1 MTPHSR
7 EVCYD
12 CYRPKSSCMCK
23 EITPLTTKTKFVILM
38 HPKEYRKTKNT
49 TGHLTHKSLTHCD
62 LYVGIN
68 FTQHPKINALL
79 QDETN
84 ECFLLYPKENSIK
97 LNHEKIQSP
106 KNIVIFIIDSTWACS
121 KKILRENTFFNT
133 MKTISFEHDLRSAFH
148 IKTQPN
154 EFCLSTI
161 ESTLCLLELLNHQ
174 NLEALQEHQLK
185 HFLDPFNAM
194 VEYQLKCAKNRAI
207 RWKELS

>member
-1 MTPHSR
+1 LTPITR

-12 CYRPKSSCMCK
+12 CYRPKSSCVCE
-23 EITPLTTKTKFVILM
+23 EITPLTTKTKFIILM

-49 TGHLTHKSLTHCD
+49 TGHLTHKSLTNSS

-68 FTQHPKINALL
+68 FMQHPKINALL

-97 LNHEKIQSP
+97 LNHERIQTQ

-121 KKILRENTFFNT
+121 RKILRENPFFQT
-133 MKTISFEHDLRSAFH
+133 MKTISFEHNLRSAFH

-161 ESTLCLLELLNHQ
+161 ESTLCVLELLNQQ
-174 NLEALQEHQLK
+174 NLEALQEDQFK
-185 HFLDPFNAM
+185 HFLNPFNAM
-194 VEYQLKCAKNRAI
+194 VEYQLACARNKTI
-207 RWKELS
+207 RYKEPS